1 MLIER
6 NKFIV
11 IRRRDMIHEN
21 TNTIIMQQLYHK
33 ERTRTS
39 FVVANYTIIFI
50 ILVHFIHRADLT
62 NQVIMMT
69 PVHGC
74 TIYDTN
80 AMYESTGRILFPAC
94 WLLIDWL
101 VEIQRQPT
109 LELAKV
115 SHWKSCVQGSTHFN
129 TSKQVLSII
138 HQAQC
143 FILACYGRGNCKSLA
158 NTGKY
163 PKARVTALNQRVFH
177 WKRSPYTSL
186 KLIYGEMLLWHTLPH
201 LMQLSMIGLKMKDLG
216 ALHLNLHYSIE
227 SKL

>member
-74 TIYDTN
+74 TIFDTN
-80 AMYESTGRILFPAC
+80 AMYESTRRILFPAC

-115 SHWKSCVQGSTHFN
+115 SHWKSCVQGSTHFD
-129 TSKQVLSII
+129 TSSKHNSPSTMLHFSLLWLGELQVIGK
-138 HQAQC
+138 HWQVP
-143 FILACYGRGNCKSLA
+143 KSKSHCL
-158 NTGKY
+158 K
-163 PKARVTALNQRVFH
+163 P
-177 WKRSPYTSL
+177 TSL
-186 KLIYGEMLLWHTLPH
+186 
-201 LMQLSMIGLKMKDLG
+201 SLKT
-216 ALHLNLHYSIE
+216 
-227 SKL
+227 